1 MYPKLFGIEN
11 VSMYDLIGVIGYGIL
26 IAFFFIHRKRY
37 FQPLSAEQSLS
48 WWHFPLFLAVQLI
61 AYTFG
66 GTFLAGYLNRGTEFF
81 GYVAISA
88 IGMVLTAAVLAYS
101 PLRWLDR
108 TVPLYLT
115 MAAVL
120 KLSCFCAGC
129 CYGLPW
135 ECGLNNARCDE
146 VQFPIQL
153 AEAAAYAL
161 LLCLLWWYRGR
172 AGQRFALF
180 LTTYAAVR
188 FAVQFFR
195 GDMPVFSA
203 FHWMSAVFFAIGVMM
218 WVLCGVAGK
227 RNVPRET
234 RGHS

>member
-1 MYPKLFGIEN
+1 MCPKLFAIEN
-11 VSMYDLIGVIGYGIL
+11 VSMYDLIGLLGYGIL
-26 IAFFFIHRKRY
+26 IVFFFIHRKGY
-37 FQPLSAEQSLS
+37 FEPVSTEQQSP
-48 WWHFPLFLAVQLI
+48 WWHFSLFLAVQVI

-66 GTFLAGYLNRGTEFF
+66 GTFLGGYLNRGTEFF
-81 GYVAISA
+81 GYVAVSA
-88 IGMVLTAAVLAYS
+88 VGMVLTAAVLAYS

-135 ECGLNNARCDE
+135 ENGLYNARCDE

-153 AEAAAYAL
+153 AESVAYAL
-161 LLCLLWWYRGR
+161 LLCLLSRYRGR

-180 LTTYAAVR
+180 LTAYAAVR

-195 GDMPVFSA
+195 GDRPVFSA
-203 FHWMSAVFFAIGVMM
+203 FHWMSAVFAAIGVIV
-218 WVLCGVAGK
+218 WVLCGAIGK
-227 RNVPRET
+227 NKRFT
-234 RGHS
+234 